1 MKLHLGAARVG
12 IDSGFL
18 ASWPS
23 SQVEHVSTRL
33 PDGFERSPNRIVL
46 SQTDYTTN
54 EHVRPDP
61 QHAPYRSCTTNVA
74 DPLINH
80 PQLGFIIGFNTSML

>member
-1 MKLHLGAARVG
+1 MKLRLGTARVG

-33 PDGFERSPNRIVL
+33 PDGFERNLNRIVL
-46 SQTDYTTN
+46 GQTDYTIQRTSTSG
-54 EHVRPDP
+54 PTL
-61 QHAPYRSCTTNVA
+61 SM
-74 DPLINH
+74 H
-80 PQLGFIIGFNTSML
+80 PIDLAQLMWQTH